1 MGILALFKSAAFAV
15 LALAVSIGVIGKT
28 KPELFLKLPM
38 GFIPWAITG
47 NIMPPY
53 FDATPF
59 GEDEFGTWT
68 RDGDLIVSVGA
79 KSGTNWMLYCTHQIR
94 TKGKGDTASDYT
106 DILLDTPW
114 VGFNML
120 PGQTW
125 ADIKEMMVDPDIKMK
140 KPQQRLMLTAWQE
153 LTRGS

>member
-94 TKGKGDTASDYT
+94 TKGRATRRATTRTSCSTRLGSAST
-106 DILLDTPW
+106 C
-114 VGFNML
+114 F
-120 PGQTW
+120 PG
-125 ADIKEMMVDPDIKMK
+125 
-140 KPQQRLMLTAWQE
+140 R
-153 LTRGS
+153 RGPTSRR

>member
-79 KSGTNWMLYCTHQIR
+79 KSGTNWCVESERWFHGSSSTQNCERVGPMRTTYWLEPGARLTTTHSRQWPRCSRISR
-94 TKGKGDTASDYT
+94 G
-106 DILLDTPW
+106 W
-114 VGFNML
+114 
-120 PGQTW
+120 
-125 ADIKEMMVDPDIKMK
+125 
-140 KPQQRLMLTAWQE
+140 PQA
-153 LTRGS
+153 